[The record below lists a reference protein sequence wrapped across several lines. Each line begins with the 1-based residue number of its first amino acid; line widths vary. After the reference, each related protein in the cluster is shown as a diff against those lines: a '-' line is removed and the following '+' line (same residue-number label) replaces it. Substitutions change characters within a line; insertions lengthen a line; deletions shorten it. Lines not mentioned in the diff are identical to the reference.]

1 MTRNITINQFKQLP
15 DETFVATGNVDDRPF
30 TASTIKYRGE
40 PIFKVLERD
49 GEGGLGKLRLDKSS
63 FTRGDRIAIAR
74 VLKVRRVALEEAT
87 VRVAATQGSASRED
101 LETLSVAELRTLC
114 KDRGVGGYYA
124 KGVTKTD
131 LVDKLA
137 A

>member
-1 MTRNITINQFKQLP
+1 MARSITINQFKQLP
-15 DETFVATGNVDDRPF
+15 DGTFAATGSVDDRPL

-40 PIFKVLERD
+40 PIFKVLEQD

-74 VLKVRRVALEEAT
+74 VLKAKRLVLEVEAK
-87 VRVAATQGSASRED
+87 VQAAAARED

-124 KGVTKTD
+124 KGVTKAD

>member
-1 MTRNITINQFKQLP
+1 MTRNITINEFKELP
-15 DETFVATGNVDDRPF
+15 NGSFVATGSVDDRPF

-74 VLKVRRVALEEAT
+74 VLKQKRVALEE
-87 VRVAATQGSASRED
+87 SASTQLAREELTARSVPD
-101 LETLSVAELRTLC
+101 LRDLC
-114 KDRGVGGYYA
+114 KTRGISGYYA
-124 KGVTKTD
+124 KGVTKAD

>member
-1 MTRNITINQFKQLP
+1 MARSITINQFKQLP
-15 DETFVATGNVDDRPF
+15 DGTFAATGSVDDRPF

-40 PIFKVLERD
+40 PIFKVLEQD

-74 VLKVRRVALEEAT
+74 VLKAKRLVLEVEAK
-87 VRVAATQGSASRED
+87 VQAAAARED

-114 KDRGVGGYYA
+114 KDRGVGGSS
-124 KGVTKTD
+124 GT
-131 LVDKLA
+131 
-137 A
+137 